1 MRDNVLQRKLAR
13 LIILLA
19 DAKGIDE
26 ETAMNLFYSTEIYRQ
41 LSDPKYGL
49 QLMSDGYLLDDIL
62 NELSDTGSSLTQT
75 LSTLNSNTLN
85 S

>member
-62 NELSDTGSSLTQT
+62 NELSGMGDFSAVGSDPIEK
-75 LSTLNSNTLN
+75 
-85 S
+85 

>member
-13 LIILLA
+13 LIILLS
-19 DAKGIDE
+19 DARGIDE
-26 ETAMNLFYSTEIYRQ
+26 ETAMNLFYSTETYRQ

-49 QLMSDGYLLDDIL
+49 HLMSDGYLLDDIL
-62 NELSDTGSSLTQT
+62 KELSSR
-75 LSTLNSNTLN
+75 NSNTPA